1 MPKAE
6 KEVLSEQ
13 YQQKTDKEHI
23 LDNPDTYIGSIE
35 NIDSQLWVFDEDSKN
50 IKLKP
55 IEYIPGLYKLFDEG
69 IVNSRDHVVR
79 MINSPILNKHFV
91 SQIKVNINEDGLI
104 EIMNDGN
111 GIDIAK
117 HPEYKIWIPEMIFG
131 HLRTSTNYDENKKNL
146 TSTSISQSRCAHR
159 WRTNRSASA
168 APGSSRCGHRTPAI
182 ANEIS
187 APSCGTDSFNR
198 WPLNT

>member
-1 MPKAE
+1 MSSE
-6 KEVLSEQ
+6 NLSEQ

-35 NIDSQLWVFDEDSKN
+35 NVDANLWVYDEENKN
-50 IKLKP
+50 IKLKT

-91 SQIKVNINEDGLI
+91 SQIKVNINDDGLI

-117 HPEYKIWIPEMIFG
+117 HPEYNIWIPEMIFG
-131 HLRTSTNYDENKKNL
+131 HLRTSTNYKKK
-146 TSTSISQSRCAHR
+146 
-159 WRTNRSASA
+159 
-168 APGSSRCGHRTPAI
+168 
-182 ANEIS
+182 
-187 APSCGTDSFNR
+187 
-198 WPLNT
+198 